1 VSGLLQ
7 GRDVEVEQSCKL
19 SCKERKNNYPA
30 NDGRSKMKYAAIEE
44 VSSVPW
50 PAISSPMCRDLCS
63 ALTKTFALD
72 ISRAGGPRVVFGFVG
87 LYRN

>member
-1 VSGLLQ
+1 
-7 GRDVEVEQSCKL
+7 
-19 SCKERKNNYPA
+19 
-30 NDGRSKMKYAAIEE
+30 MKYAAIEE